1 MLYIPEHQHV
11 NMTSIRE
18 HSKSTVDGVNFK
30 LVYPGDVIEF
40 PFSAQH
46 LHEDVVKKVLMLVT
60 INTVIITLR
69 FITVIKLVVLT
80 DS

>member
-1 MLYIPEHQHV
+1 MLYIPEHQYV
-11 NMTSIRE
+11 NMTSIRA

-30 LVYPGDVIEF
+30 LVYLGAAIEF